1 MKSNRYRVK
10 AITLFEVLIT
20 FALIGIMF
28 MLVLPNQAS
37 NVAKAKALEAQSM
50 LNHVY
55 MLEKNHFFMYSKYST
70 DLEDI
75 GFEQALLVTEGGTA
89 NYKIVVESASSS
101 SFTLKAEAV
110 VDFDADGQLNVWQIN
125 ESKLLK
131 ETIKD

>member
-1 MKSNRYRVK
+1 MKKNKYLVK

-55 MLEKNHFFMYSKYST
+55 SLEKNHFYMYSKYT
-70 DLEDI
+70 ADLVEI
-75 GFEQALLVTEGGTA
+75 GFEQALLATEGGTA
-89 NYKIVVESASSS
+89 NYNIVVESASAG
-101 SFTLKAEAV
+101 SFVIKAESV
-110 VDFDADGQLNVWQIN
+110 VDFDADGQLNVWQIDQD
-125 ESKLLK
+125 KILK
-131 ETIKD
+131 ETVKD

>member
-1 MKSNRYRVK
+1 MRNNKYFLK

-55 MLEKNHFFMYSKYST
+55 SLEKNYFYMYSKYSA
-70 DLEDI
+70 DLEEI
-75 GFEQALLVTEGGTA
+75 GFEQALLATEGGTA
-89 NYKIVVESASSS
+89 NYKIVVESASAS
-101 SFTLKAEAV
+101 SFVISAQAM
-110 VDFDADGQLNVWQIN
+110 VDFDADGTLNVWQIDQD
-125 ESKLLK
+125 KILK
-131 ETIKD
+131 ETVKD

>member
-1 MKSNRYRVK
+1 MKSNKYKVK

-20 FALIGIMF
+20 FTIIGIMF

-37 NVAKAKALEAQSM
+37 NVAKAKALEAQGM

-55 MLEKNHFFMYSKYST
+55 MLEKNHFFMYSKYSS
-70 DLEDI
+70 DLKSL

-89 NYKIVVESASSS
+89 NYKIVVENANTA
-101 SFTLKAEAV
+101 SFTLKAESV

-125 ESKLLK
+125 EKKILK
-131 ETIKD
+131 ETIAD

>member
-1 MKSNRYRVK
+1 MNPNKYRVK

-55 MLEKNHFFMYSKYST
+55 MLEKNHFYMYSKYSSS
-70 DLEDI
+70 LEDI
-75 GFEQALLVTEGGTA
+75 GFEQDLLVTEGGSA
-89 NYKIVVESASSS
+89 NYKIVVENASSS
-101 SFTLKAEAV
+101 SFTLKAESV
-110 VDFDADGQLNVWQIN
+110 VDFDADGQLNVWQMDQN
-125 ESKLLK
+125 KNLK

>member
-1 MKSNRYRVK
+1 MRNNKYFLK

-55 MLEKNHFFMYSKYST
+55 SLEKNYFYMYSKYSA
-70 DLEDI
+70 DLEEI
-75 GFEQALLVTEGGTA
+75 GFEQALLATEGGTA
-89 NYKIVVESASSS
+89 NYKIVVESVSASSFVIS
-101 SFTLKAEAV
+101 AQAM
-110 VDFDADGQLNVWQIN
+110 VDFDADGTLNVWQIDQD
-125 ESKLLK
+125 KILK
-131 ETIKD
+131 ETVKD

>member
-1 MKSNRYRVK
+1 MKNSKYLIK

-55 MLEKNHFFMYSKYST
+55 SLEKNYFYMYSKYSS
-70 DLEDI
+70 DLNEI
-75 GFEQALLVTEGGTA
+75 GFEQALLTTEGGTA
-89 NYKIVVESASSS
+89 NYKIVIESASNN
-101 SFTLKAEAV
+101 SFTIKAESV
-110 VDFDADGQLNVWQIN
+110 IDFDADGQLNVWQIDQD
-125 ESKLLK
+125 KLLK
-131 ETIKD
+131 ETVKD

>member
-1 MKSNRYRVK
+1 MNNKKYLVK

-55 MLEKNHFFMYSKYST
+55 SLEKNYFYMYSKYSS
-70 DLEDI
+70 DLNEI
-75 GFEQALLVTEGGTA
+75 GFEQQLLATEGGTA
-89 NYKIVVESASSS
+89 NYKISVESASNS
-101 SFTLKAEAV
+101 SFVIKAEAV
-110 VDFDADGQLNVWQIN
+110 VDFDADGTLNVWQIDQD
-125 ESKLLK
+125 KILK
-131 ETIKD
+131 ETVRD

>member
-1 MKSNRYRVK
+1 MRNNKYLLK

-55 MLEKNHFFMYSKYST
+55 SLEKNYFYMYSKYSA
-70 DLEDI
+70 DLEEI

-89 NYKIVVESASSS
+89 NYKIVVESASAT
-101 SFTLKAEAV
+101 SFVISAQAM
-110 VDFDADGQLNVWQIN
+110 VDFDADGTLNVWQIDQD
-125 ESKLLK
+125 KILK
-131 ETIKD
+131 ETVKD

>member
-1 MKSNRYRVK
+1 MSTNKYRVK

-55 MLEKNHFFMYSKYST
+55 MLEKNHFYMYSKYSSN
-70 DLEDI
+70 LEDV
-75 GFEQALLVTEGGTA
+75 GFEQALLVTEGGSA
-89 NYKIVVESASSS
+89 NYKIVVENASAS
-101 SFTLKAEAV
+101 SFTLKAESV
-110 VDFDADGQLNVWQIN
+110 VDFDADGQLNVWQIDQN
-125 ESKLLK
+125 KILK
-131 ETIKD
+131 ETVKD